1 MNPSRVWTLVK
12 GELLRLNKYNV
23 FAISI
28 LVAIIWGAVLY
39 FLDSNVLAS
48 VLPLVLI
55 VDSTMMSIMYIG
67 SVMFFEKTESTI
79 STMLVTPATNAELV
93 LSKVLANTL
102 HNLFSSV
109 LIIIVFVII
118 KDVQIHYVLILVGIV
133 LATAFHTIL
142 GLFMAYYQKNFTSM
156 LVNIMIFG
164 FALMAPS
171 ILYQLNVIHGDWLQ
185 YVMLINPIQAGAEV
199 IGGGFVGYTYVWQYY
214 FSLAY
219 LIIGI
224 YLLYRFLVLPKFQD
238 YAIRQSGV

>member
-199 IGGGFVGYTYVWQYY
+199 IGGGFVGYTYVW
-214 FSLAY
+214 
-219 LIIGI
+219 
-224 YLLYRFLVLPKFQD
+224 
-238 YAIRQSGV
+238 

>member
-1 MNPSRVWTLVK
+1 MNPSRIWVLVK

-28 LVAIIWGAVLY
+28 LVALIWSALLY
-39 FLDSNVLAS
+39 FLNADVLAT

-93 LSKVLANTL
+93 LSKVLANTI
-102 HNLFSSV
+102 HNLFSSI
-109 LIIIVFVII
+109 LIIIAFVLIRH
-118 KDVQIHYVLILVGIV
+118 VEIHYLLILVGIV

-142 GLFMAYYQKNFTSM
+142 GLFMAYYQKNFTNM

-164 FALMAPS
+164 FLLMAPS
-171 ILYQLNVIHGDWLQ
+171 ILYQLNVIHGEWLK
-185 YVMLINPIQAGAEV
+185 YVLLINPIQAGAEV
-199 IGGGFVGYTYVWQYY
+199 IGGGFNGYVYGWEYY
-214 FSLAY
+214 YSLAY
-219 LIIGI
+219 LFIGG
-224 YLLYRFLVLPKFQD
+224 LLIYRFLVLPKFQD